1 MILKAEMRTDE
12 HHQMKHPYILNLIE
26 EDAERFARTGRH
38 TIETL
43 FLGDSIT
50 RRWEDNIELWNAY
63 FASFKP
69 ANFGV
74 GADTL
79 GNILWRMQNGELEKI
94 SPDRMVFMAG
104 TNSLHHESVGD
115 IIDTLEEM
123 VCIINAKLPHT
134 KVLLLGILPRNDNAE
149 DGFNYNARIVQVNA
163 ALKAAVEA
171 GCFERVT
178 FADLG
183 RLIVGADGRLIP
195 ALTPDGLHLNA
206 EGYKVTGPEI
216 ARLLAQL

>member
-1 MILKAEMRTDE
+1 MLLKAIMRTDE
-12 HHQMKHPYILNLIE
+12 HHQLKHPYILNLIE
-26 EDAERFARTGRH
+26 EDAAAFKKTGEH
-38 TIETL
+38 PIKTL
-43 FLGDSIT
+43 FFGDSIT
-50 RRWEDNIELWNAY
+50 RRWEDNIELWNTY
-63 FASFKP
+63 FASFSP

-94 SPDRMVFMAG
+94 SPERMVFMAG
-104 TNSLHHESVGD
+104 TNSLKDESVGD
-115 IIDTLEEM
+115 IIDTLEET
-123 VCIINAKLPHT
+123 VRIINRKLPRT
-134 KVLLLGILPRNDNAE
+134 KLLLLGIQPRNDDE

-171 GCFERVT
+171 GCFERTV

-183 RLIVGADGRLIP
+183 PLLLAPDGRLRAP
-195 ALTPDGLHLNA
+195 LTPDGLHLNA

-216 ARLLAQL
+216 ARLLAAL

>member
-1 MILKAEMRTDE
+1 MLLQAVMRTDE
-12 HHQMKHPYILNLIE
+12 HHQLKHPSILKLIE
-26 EDAERFARTGRH
+26 DDQAEFKKTGQH
-38 TIETL
+38 TIQTL
-43 FLGDSIT
+43 FFGDSIT

-63 FASFKP
+63 FAPFKP

-94 SPDRMVFMAG
+94 SPERMVFMGG
-104 TNSLHHESVGD
+104 TNSLKDESVGD
-115 IIDTLEEM
+115 IIDTIEEM
-123 VCIINAKLPHT
+123 VRIINRKLPQT
-134 KVLLLGILPRNDNAE
+134 KLLLLGIQPRNNDE

-171 GCFERVT
+171 GCFERT
-178 FADLG
+178 QFADLG
-183 RLIVGADGRLIP
+183 PLLLAPDGKLRP
-195 ALTPDGLHLNA
+195 QLTPDGLHLNA